1 MWGLIAVC
9 TLILVKHAM
18 PEIIPTLPAREW
30 QLSDAGQLSC
40 LMLAERLSE
49 HRPDVVITSTEPKAI
64 QTGQI
69 VADKLGI
76 MCEIGDNLH
85 EHERHNES
93 FSNRENFETTIA
105 EFFSHPDQLVYGLE
119 SADAA
124 YSRFSQAV
132 ENITEKHSGQ
142 NIVIVAHGTVITLL
156 LTRKTGKESFP
167 FWQKLGLP
175 SFVVVSLPELTL
187 LKTITE
193 IE

>member
-1 MWGLIAVC
+1 MERWGLIAVC

-30 QLSDAGQLSC
+30 QLSDSGRLSC

-105 EFFSHPDQLVYGLE
+105 EFFSHPDQ
-119 SADAA
+119 
-124 YSRFSQAV
+124 
-132 ENITEKHSGQ
+132 
-142 NIVIVAHGTVITLL
+142 
-156 LTRKTGKESFP
+156 
-167 FWQKLGLP
+167 
-175 SFVVVSLPELTL
+175 
-187 LKTITE
+187 
-193 IE
+193 